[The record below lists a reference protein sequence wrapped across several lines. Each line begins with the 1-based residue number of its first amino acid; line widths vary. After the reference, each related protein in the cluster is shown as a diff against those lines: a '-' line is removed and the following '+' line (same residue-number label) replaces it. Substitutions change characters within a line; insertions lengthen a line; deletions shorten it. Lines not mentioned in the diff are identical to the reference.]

1 MKRTL
6 IFFTSAVAALSVS
19 GADSAALP
27 DEKAK
32 VSYSMGMNMGN
43 TLRRLGVGVD
53 EVDPAL
59 IIRGI
64 RDAQGGAPT
73 LLTDQEMMT
82 TLQTFQRESQT
93 RLAERN
99 KKAGEEFLA
108 KNRSAAGVKTLEVKL
123 PGDKT
128 AELQYKILAEGS
140 GQPPGTND
148 TVTVNYRGTLIDG
161 TEFDSSYSRNEPT
174 TFPLNRVIRGWTEGL
189 QLLKPGGKAM
199 LYIPPELAYG
209 AQGTGPKI
217 GPNSTLIFEV
227 ELLSTQTPAT
237 PPAPP
242 SVSSQPITSDIIK
255 VPSKEELEKGA
266 KIEVIKASDLEKL
279 KEQEKAK
286 AQGEKK

>member
-6 IFFTSAVAALSVS
+6 TILFATTAAVTLTAAEST
-19 GADSAALP
+19 ALP
-27 DEKAK
+27 DQKAK
-32 VSYSMGMNMGN
+32 VSYSMGMNLGN
-43 TLRRLGVGVD
+43 TLRRLGVEAGD
-53 EVDPAL
+53 IDSAL
-59 IIRGI
+59 VLQGI
-64 RDAQGGAPT
+64 KDAQGGSKT

-82 TLQTFQRESQT
+82 TLQAFQRESQT
-93 RLAERN
+93 RLGQKN
-99 KKAGEEFLA
+99 KQAGEEFLA
-108 KNRSAAGVKTLEVKL
+108 KNKSAEGVKSLAVKL

-128 AELQYKILAEGS
+128 VEMQYKILAEGS
-140 GQPPGTND
+140 GQTPGTND
-148 TVTVNYRGTLIDG
+148 TVTVNYRGTLLDG
-161 TEFDSSYSRNEPT
+161 TEFDSSYSRNQPA
-174 TFPLNRVIRGWTEGL
+174 TFALNRVIRGWTEGL

-199 LYIPPELAYG
+199 LYIPPDLAYG

-227 ELLSTQTPAT
+227 ELISAQAPAT

-266 KIEVIKASDLEKL
+266 KIEVIKAADLEKL